1 MTISIVHYNITTMS
15 NQKQQ
20 VVDSLHKL
28 IELNKDSDRGYKEA
42 SENIED
48 PELKTILY
56 RLSQQR
62 AEFRGDIEEILRKDY
77 HDDANPSDSFLSKLH
92 RGWMDFKSSISSND
106 NQAVLDECIRGEKH
120 AIETYEEELS
130 EHLPKYIEE
139 QLNAQLTM
147 VKGALNQINEFK
159 ASV

>member
-1 MTISIVHYNITTMS
+1 MS
-15 NQKQQ
+15 NQNKNTI
-20 VVDSLHKL
+20 DSLHKL
-28 IELNKDSDRGYKEA
+28 IALNKDSDRGYKEA

-77 HDDANPSDSFLSKLH
+77 RDDANPSDSLLSKLH
-92 RGWMDFKSSISSND
+92 RGWMDFKSSLSSND
-106 NQAVLDECIRGEKH
+106 NEAVLEECLRGEKH
-120 AIETYEEELS
+120 AVETYS
-130 EHLPKYIEE
+130 EVLANNLPDYIED
-139 QLNAQLTM
+139 QLRKQFDL

-159 ASV
+159 ASSSQA

>member
-1 MTISIVHYNITTMS
+1 MS
-15 NQKQQ
+15 NQKQHI
-20 VVDSLHKL
+20 VDSLHKL

-77 HDDANPSDSFLSKLH
+77 RDDASPSDSFLSKLH
-92 RGWMDFKSSISSND
+92 RGWMDFKSALSSND
-106 NQAVLDECIRGEKH
+106 NEAILSECIRGEEH
-120 AIETYEEELS
+120 AIETYGEELS

-139 QLNAQLTM
+139 QLNTQLTLI
-147 VKGALNQINEFK
+147 KGALSQIKEFK
-159 ASV
+159 ASQPAK

>member
-1 MTISIVHYNITTMS
+1 MS
-15 NQKQQ
+15 NQKQY

-77 HDDANPSDSFLSKLH
+77 HDNANPSTSFLSKLH
-92 RGWMDFKSSISSND
+92 RGWMDFKSVISSND
-106 NQAVLDECIRGEKH
+106 NQAVLDECIRGEEH
-120 AIETYEEELS
+120 AIETYGEELS
-130 EHLPKYIEE
+130 GHLPKYIEE
-139 QLNAQLTM
+139 QLNAQLTL
-147 VKGALNQINEFK
+147 VKGALNQIKEFK
-159 ASV
+159 ASIQPAK